1 MDKEAI
7 MTRIGQ
13 HLDYVK
19 SLGYNPIYIAL
30 YGSQNYELDIEESDI
45 DTKAIVLPSLEEI
58 VLNKKPI
65 SAEIVLPNDEH
76 CDIKDIRLMFGN
88 YKKQNVNFLETLFTD
103 FYIIDDAAAD
113 EIKEL
118 RALNERIAHYNQ
130 KAAVKTMV
138 GMAEQKY
145 HAMEHDY
152 PSKVEIL
159 EKYGYDPKQVHHIV
173 RLREF
178 LERYINGESFKD
190 CLISKHKAHL
200 LRIKK
205 GEFSLLDARQIA
217 QAERTKIKTISNIFL
232 EKEIEIDNEVEEKM
246 NDIMVRLF
254 KKKLNIV

>member
-30 YGSQNYELDIEESDI
+30 YGSQNYELYVEESDI
-45 DTKAIVLPSLEEI
+45 DTKAIVLPSL
-58 VLNKKPI
+58 
-65 SAEIVLPNDEH
+65 AEIVLPNDEH

-145 HAMEHDY
+145 HAMERDY

-178 LERYINGESFKD
+178 LERYINGESFKN
-190 CLISKHKAHL
+190 CLISKHKAYL

-217 QAERTKIKTISNIFL
+217 QTERIKIKTISDVFL
-232 EKEIEIDNEVEEKM
+232 EKEIEIDSEVEEKM